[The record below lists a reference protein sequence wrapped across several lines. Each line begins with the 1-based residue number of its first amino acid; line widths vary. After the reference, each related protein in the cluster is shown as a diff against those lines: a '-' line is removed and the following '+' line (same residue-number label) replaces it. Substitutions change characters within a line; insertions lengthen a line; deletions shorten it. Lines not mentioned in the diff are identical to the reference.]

1 MNINSNIESILKNG
15 FNLFQSENY
24 IDAIHE
30 FEKAYILDN
39 QYPKTLYL
47 LGLAYAVTKNF
58 YKAETFLLKALK
70 KNNEDYFINYNLAKV
85 YNDLNLYD
93 KSLPFHKKVIEI
105 NPNKYEGWLN
115 YGLSL
120 KNLKIYDQALEC
132 FKKSLDLNN
141 NITEVYT
148 SIGDVYYETKDYN
161 KALTNYTKSIELK
174 KNIPEVLTKLGATY
188 RHLRLFDK
196 AIDYHK
202 RAIKYKNNFLE
213 AYVNLAI
220 CYRGLFDFKNAILYI
235 NKALEINPEFEIAI
249 INKAI
254 IYSDLGELEKS
265 EKYYLQVLKINEHNF
280 EAHTN
285 LGILYLSQLNFK
297 KGWQHYN
304 KRSKTKF
311 GNSILNIEKNTWNGY
326 EKISSL
332 LITSEQGIGDQILY
346 SSMLREV
353 GSVCEKIHLVCD
365 DKLVKVFKNSFVNIN
380 VITKEK
386 FKENKSKI
394 LFEKHIKIGELGN
407 FFRNDVSKFSN
418 VKFPYIIDNKD
429 ITRNLHPKIKQQNKI
444 ICGLSWKSTNKEIG
458 INKSIILD
466 KLTNVINIEKIKF
479 VNLQYGDVSN
489 EVENF
494 NNLNKNNIKIID
506 KIDITN
512 DIESLISVIKNCD
525 FILTTSNTTA
535 HLSAAMNIE
544 TLVMVPY
551 GRGKLHYWGIDNTTP
566 WYPSVKI
573 FRQEKNHTWD
583 KTILDVEKYI
593 VNKYT

>member
-1 MNINSNIESILKNG
+1 
-15 FNLFQSENY
+15 
-24 IDAIHE
+24 
-30 FEKAYILDN
+30 
-39 QYPKTLYL
+39 
-47 LGLAYAVTKNF
+47 
-58 YKAETFLLKALK
+58 
-70 KNNEDYFINYNLAKV
+70 
-85 YNDLNLYD
+85 
-93 KSLPFHKKVIEI
+93 
-105 NPNKYEGWLN
+105 
-115 YGLSL
+115 
-120 KNLKIYDQALEC
+120 
-132 FKKSLDLNN
+132 
-141 NITEVYT
+141 
-148 SIGDVYYETKDYN
+148 
-161 KALTNYTKSIELK
+161 
-174 KNIPEVLTKLGATY
+174 
-188 RHLRLFDK
+188 
-196 AIDYHK
+196 
-202 RAIKYKNNFLE
+202 
-213 AYVNLAI
+213 
-220 CYRGLFDFKNAILYI
+220 
-235 NKALEINPEFEIAI
+235 
-249 INKAI
+249 
-254 IYSDLGELEKS
+254 
-265 EKYYLQVLKINEHNF
+265 
-280 EAHTN
+280 
-285 LGILYLSQLNFK
+285 
-297 KGWQHYN
+297 
-304 KRSKTKF
+304 
-311 GNSILNIEKNTWNGY
+311 
-326 EKISSL
+326 
-332 LITSEQGIGDQILY
+332 
-346 SSMLREV
+346 MLREV

-489 EVENF
+489 EVENL

-535 HLSAAMNIE
+535 HLSAAMNVE